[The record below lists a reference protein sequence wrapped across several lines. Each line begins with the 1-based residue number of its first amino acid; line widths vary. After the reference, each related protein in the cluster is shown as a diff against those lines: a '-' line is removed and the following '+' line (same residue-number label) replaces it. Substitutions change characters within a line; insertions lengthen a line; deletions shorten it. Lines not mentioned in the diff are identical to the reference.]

1 MGNLKGFLKVG
12 VVLIVLLL
20 VFYYTGDRVKE
31 NKLLE
36 SLPKQVTAIP
46 EQNDGVGAAITQS
59 SRPANGLST
68 YVGKSTEELIEKMG
82 EPDRIEPSSYG
93 YNWWIYFKDFNF
105 MAGVTD
111 EGQINQIYT
120 GNLLSNVTPFEIGQS
135 VEDIYRFTI
144 VESEVNIPIDDN
156 VYTFSLN
163 GDDLKNRLLII
174 YKDLYAQLYVDK
186 LDGVLEGVRFID
198 PATLVLHQP
207 YDMTFTGEMPVPHV
221 PSSTVQVE
229 VDRAA
234 ERQIFELTNSFRSK
248 RNLAELEMDYKL
260 KVVAQKHSKDLM
272 LGSYSSS
279 QALEPENLTNRLKE
293 AGIDKKRAGEN
304 IASNYVDAIEVV
316 HGWLNSSAHRKV
328 MLDKYFTHIGTG
340 AFGKFYTESLILK
353 NTDDERR
360 E

>member
-1 MGNLKGFLKVG
+1 MKGFLKVG

-20 VFYYTGDRVKE
+20 VFYYTDDRIKE
-31 NKLLE
+31 NELLE
-36 SLPKQVTAIP
+36 SSPKQVTAIP
-46 EQNDGVGAAITQS
+46 QLNEGVGAPITHT
-59 SRPANGLST
+59 SRPAEGLST
-68 YVGKSTEELIEKMG
+68 YVGKSTEELIDKMG

-93 YNWWIYFKDFNF
+93 YNWWIYFEDINF
-105 MAGVTD
+105 MAGVTN
-111 EGQINQIYT
+111 ENQVNQIYT
-120 GNLLSNVTPFEIGQS
+120 STLLSDVKPFTIGQS

-144 VESEVNIPIDDN
+144 FESEVNVTLNDN

-163 GDDLKNRLLII
+163 GEDQKNRLLII
-174 YKDLYAQLYVDK
+174 YKDLYAQLYVDQV
-186 LDGVLEGVRFID
+186 DGVLEGVRFID
-198 PATLVLHQP
+198 PETLVLHQP
-207 YDMTFTGEMPVPHV
+207 YDMTFTGEMLVPHV

-234 ERQIFELTNSFRSK
+234 ERQIFELTNSYRQK
-248 RNLAELEMDYKL
+248 RNIPELEMDYQL

-279 QALEPENLTNRLKE
+279 QALEPGNLTNRLKE
-293 AGIDKKRAGEN
+293 AGIDQKRAGEN

-340 AFGKFYTESLILK
+340 TFGKVYSESLILK
-353 NTDDERR
+353 NKDDDRR
-360 E
+360 N